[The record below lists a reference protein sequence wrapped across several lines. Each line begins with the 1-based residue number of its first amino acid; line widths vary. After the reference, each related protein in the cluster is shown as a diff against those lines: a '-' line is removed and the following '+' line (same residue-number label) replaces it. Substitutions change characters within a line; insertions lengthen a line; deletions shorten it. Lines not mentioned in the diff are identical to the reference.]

1 MNASLQSL
9 LALVLFAGLVLSP
22 IQGQDTPATPA
33 TPAVLEAPASP
44 DAPETP
50 TAPTKSKSSKS
61 KRRHSETIR
70 SNGSFV
76 HVANDDDGN
85 RVSVGKSAE
94 LRSGETAKDFVVV
107 LGDGVVDGTVEGNL
121 VVVLGNATV
130 NGTVKGDAVNVGG
143 GLHLGSSAV
152 VEGDAVG
159 VLGGVFREPGAQ
171 VHGKVVPVPIPGFEG
186 FSSER
191 LTRWFGECV
200 LLMRP
205 LSLHVGWVWPIWA
218 TFLGLY
224 LLLTILFP
232 RAVEATA
239 DVYAERTASSFLMGV
254 LSVPLVALITMLLAI
269 TVIGSPFFIAAVL
282 AGELVGK
289 AALLFQLG
297 RLLGRSVNRSFPPLV
312 AVLAGGLLMT
322 LLYLTPFLGMLVN
335 TVTNFWAVG
344 AATLALSAR
353 FRKESPKPFTP
364 TTPPPNPPFGPGN
377 GPGSGPGS
385 KPSPVV
391 PIAPESPAVSSTA
404 LGNLGVSAAAA
415 ATVPAVLAVMTPE
428 PTRIEVAPIDITSSV
443 SIPVPTTP
451 TEAPTPVTIGPSD
464 SSPFQSTAAPAPAAP
479 EPDRPPVGEPL
490 PPRSTFGGSGFAG
503 STAFRP
509 VSDALDLPRASFGLR
524 FAASLLDWVLL
535 GFIVHNTF
543 LHHFPNF
550 LLWML
555 AAATF
560 AGFYVW
566 KGATLGG
573 LVLRLKVVRLD
584 GRRIDFPCAL
594 VRTCTT
600 FFSVLC
606 GGIGW
611 LWCLWDKDR
620 QAWHDMLAGT
630 VVVRVD
636 KVQPLI

>member
-9 LALVLFAGLVLSP
+9 FALVLFAGLALSP
-22 IQGQDTPATPA
+22 IQGQDTPATP
-33 TPAVLEAPASP
+33 EAPASP

-50 TAPTKSKSSKS
+50 AAPAKSKSSKS

-85 RVSVGKSAE
+85 RVAVGKSAE

-143 GLHLGSSAV
+143 GLHLGPSAV
-152 VEGDAVG
+152 VEGNAVG
-159 VLGGVFREPGAQ
+159 VLGGVSREPGAQ
-171 VHGKVVPVPIPGFEG
+171 VHGKVVPFPIPGFEG

-239 DVYAERTASSFLMGV
+239 EVYAERTASSFLLGV

-289 AALLFQLG
+289 AALLVQLG

-312 AVLAGGLLMT
+312 AMLAGGLLMT
-322 LLYLTPFLGMLVN
+322 LLYLTPYLGMLVN

-364 TTPPPNPPFGPGN
+364 TTPPPPTPPSGPDN
-377 GPGSGPGS
+377 GPGSGPGP

-391 PIAPESPAVSSTA
+391 SESPAVSPTA
-404 LGNLGVSAAAA
+404 LGIVSAPAAAA
-415 ATVPAVLAVMTPE
+415 ATVPALLAVTTPE
-428 PTRIEVAPIDITSSV
+428 PTRIEAAPIDVASSV

-464 SSPFQSTAAPAPAAP
+464 SSPFQSTPAPAPTAP
-479 EPDRPPVGEPL
+479 EPDHPPVGEPL

-509 VSDALDLPRASFGLR
+509 VSDALTLPRASFGLR
-524 FAASLLDWVLL
+524 FAASVLDWVLL

-543 LHHFPNF
+543 LHHLPNF

-600 FFSVLC
+600 FFSVLF

-630 VVVRVD
+630 VVVRVE
-636 KVQPLI
+636 KVQPLV

>member
-1 MNASLQSL
+1 MNSSLQNL

-22 IQGQDTPATPA
+22 VRGQDTPETPATPA
-33 TPAVLEAPASP
+33 AQEAPATP
-44 DAPETP
+44 DSPETP
-50 TAPTKSKSSKS
+50 AAPAKAKSSKS

-76 HVANDDDGN
+76 HVANDSDGN

-94 LRSGETAKDFVVV
+94 LRAGETAKDFVVV
-107 LGDGVVDGTVEGNL
+107 LGDGVVEGTVEGNL
-121 VVVLGNATV
+121 VVVLGSATV

-143 GLHLGSSAV
+143 GLHLGPNAV

-159 VLGGVFREPGAQ
+159 VLGGVSRDPGAQ
-171 VHGKVVPVPIPGFEG
+171 VHGQVVPVPIPGFEG
-186 FSSER
+186 FNSER

-224 LLLTILFP
+224 LLLTLLFP

-297 RLLGRSVNRSFPPLV
+297 RLVGRSTHRLLPPLV
-312 AVLAGGLLMT
+312 AVLVGGLLMT

-353 FRKESPKPFTP
+353 FRKESPKPFPP
-364 TTPPPNPPFGPGN
+364 TTPPPTPPFGPGN
-377 GPGSGPGS
+377 GPGSGPGP
-385 KPSPVV
+385 KPSSVV
-391 PIAPESPAVSSTA
+391 PTAPESPAVSSTA
-404 LGNLGVSAAAA
+404 LGIVGVSAAAA
-415 ATVPAVLAVMTPE
+415 ATVPAVLAVTTPE
-428 PTRIEVAPIDITSSV
+428 PARVEAAPIDITSSV
-443 SIPVPTTP
+443 LT
-451 TEAPTPVTIGPSD
+451 
-464 SSPFQSTAAPAPAAP
+464 PAPATTAETSTPIAIGAPDSSSTPSAPGAP
-479 EPDRPPVGEPL
+479 EPDRPPVSEPL

-503 STAFRP
+503 SSMSRP

-524 FAASLLDWVLL
+524 FAASVLDWVLL

-543 LHHFPNF
+543 LHHFADF

-555 AAATF
+555 AVATF

-584 GRRIDFPCAL
+584 GRRIDLPCAL

-611 LWCLWDKDR
+611 LWCIWDKDR

-636 KVQPLI
+636 KVQPLV

>member
-1 MNASLQSL
+1 
-9 LALVLFAGLVLSP
+9 
-22 IQGQDTPATPA
+22 
-33 TPAVLEAPASP
+33 
-44 DAPETP
+44 
-50 TAPTKSKSSKS
+50 
-61 KRRHSETIR
+61 
-70 SNGSFV
+70 
-76 HVANDDDGN
+76 
-85 RVSVGKSAE
+85 
-94 LRSGETAKDFVVV
+94 
-107 LGDGVVDGTVEGNL
+107 
-121 VVVLGNATV
+121 
-130 NGTVKGDAVNVGG
+130 
-143 GLHLGSSAV
+143 
-152 VEGDAVG
+152 
-159 VLGGVFREPGAQ
+159 
-171 VHGKVVPVPIPGFEG
+171 
-186 FSSER
+186 
-191 LTRWFGECV
+191 
-200 LLMRP
+200 MRP
-205 LSLHVGWVWPIWA
+205 LSLRVGWVWPIWA

-224 LLLTILFP
+224 LLLTLLFP

-297 RLLGRSVNRSFPPLV
+297 RLVGRSMHRPLPPLV
-312 AVLAGGLLMT
+312 AVLVGGLLMT

-364 TTPPPNPPFGPGN
+364 STPPPTPPSGPDN
-377 GPGSGPGS
+377 GPGSGPGP
-385 KPSPVV
+385 KPSPV
-391 PIAPESPAVSSTA
+391 APGSPAVSSAA
-404 LGNLGVSAAAA
+404 LGIVGVSSAAA
-415 ATVPAVLAVMTPE
+415 ATVPAFLAVTTPE
-428 PTRIEVAPIDITSSV
+428 ATRVEAAPIDITSSV
-443 SIPVPTTP
+443 LIPTPATTA
-451 TEAPTPVTIGPSD
+451 EAPTPIAIGAPD
-464 SSPFQSTAAPAPAAP
+464 SSPTQSAPAPAASA
-479 EPDRPPVGEPL
+479 PDRPPVAESL
-490 PPRSTFGGSGFAG
+490 PPRSTFGGSRFDG
-503 STAFRP
+503 SSASHLA
-509 VSDALDLPRASFGLR
+509 SDALNFPRASFGLR

-543 LHHFPNF
+543 LHRFPNF

-555 AAATF
+555 AIATF

-584 GRRIDFPCAL
+584 GRRIDLPCAL

-636 KVQPLI
+636 KVQPLV